1 MQIPDED
8 VGLKSGAAVAGISS
22 KPMGSTTSRT
32 EIAGGHTAIR
42 CPDPGL
48 ELRIRQPEIR
58 PVNFSYHFRTRRDVL
73 SRHGDRV

>member
-1 MQIPDED
+1 MQIPDEN
-8 VGLKSGAAVAGISS
+8 VGLESGATVAGISS
-22 KPMGSTTSRT
+22 KPMGPAMSRA

-42 CPDPGL
+42 CADPGS